1 MGATI
6 EPCAPR
12 CEPGNRAGK
21 REPAYP
27 PAKSGFQA
35 SATRPPSAGLRV
47 ILSAC
52 PPPALPRFTP
62 SCRRTVPA
70 TTTSFYIQQR
80 TALFAGVAALCSAAG
95 IVAEVLSDVAEG
107 QLQRQMY
114 LYFAVA
120 NLSLVGLW
128 LFSRARTRAS
138 CGS

>member
-52 PPPALPRFTP
+52 PPRALPRFTP
-62 SCRRTVPA
+62 
-70 TTTSFYIQQR
+70 
-80 TALFAGVAALCSAAG
+80 LFAGVAALCSAAG

-107 QLQRQMY
+107 QLQGQMY

-128 LFSRARTRAS
+128 LFSGARTRAS